1 VTTVPRRSP
10 AGGAVVARRVV
21 TSAQL
26 EDFHR
31 SLFLPL
37 VRRAAW
43 RHGLSKEDARDVV
56 QEAFLLAI
64 VKLDP
69 KRNPKA
75 WFIQVVD
82 HLSINLRRK
91 DLRHSQLAA
100 KWPIDFGVPDES
112 EGESNQERGNRGE
125 P

>member
-10 AGGAVVARRVV
+10 ASGAVVARRVV
-21 TSAQL
+21 TTAQL

-64 VKLDP
+64 VKMDP
-69 KRNPKA
+69 DRNPKG
-75 WFIQVVD
+75 WLVQVVD
-82 HLSINLRRK
+82 HLSVNLRRK
-91 DLRHSQLAA
+91 DRRHADLAA
-100 KWPIDFGVPDES
+100 RWGPPAF
-112 EGESNQERGNRGE
+112 QAE
-125 P
+125 PLTPEEDSGGLW

>member
-1 VTTVPRRSP
+1 MSLAPRRSLT
-10 AGGAVVARRVV
+10 GWEGRARRAV

-26 EDFHR
+26 EEFHR

-64 VKLDP
+64 VKMDT
-69 KRNPKA
+69 RGNPQG
-75 WFIQVVD
+75 WLVRVVD
-82 HLSINLRRK
+82 HLSVNLRRK
-91 DLRHSQLAA
+91 GIRHSQLEARWA
-100 KWPIDFGVPDES
+100 RDL
-112 EGESNQERGNRGE
+112 EGQPHIEMDDWQRLKGDL
-125 P
+125 